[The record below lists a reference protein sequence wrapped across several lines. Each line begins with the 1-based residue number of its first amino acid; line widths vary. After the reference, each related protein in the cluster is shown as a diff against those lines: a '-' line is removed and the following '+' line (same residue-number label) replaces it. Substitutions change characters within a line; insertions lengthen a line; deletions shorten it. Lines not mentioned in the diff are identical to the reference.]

1 MAQQLSLKGRAL
13 RLLGNRE
20 HSRLELQRKLI
31 RHAAG
36 AAELDAVLDDLQA
49 KGFIDEQRV
58 VESVLHQRAGKL
70 GAARVRHELQKKGLS
85 APAVNAA
92 VAQLQGSELARA
104 HAVWVRKFAAHAAAY
119 DTADAA
125 DAVSARAN
133 QVRFLAARGFAGE
146 TIQRVV
152 RGLSDDEMP
161 DLR

>member
-125 DAVSARAN
+125 AARAK

>member
-13 RLLGNRE
+13 RLLGNSE

-92 VAQLQGSELARA
+92 VVQLQGSELARA
-104 HAVWVRKFAAHAAAY
+104 RAVWVRKFAVHAAAS
-119 DTADAA
+119 DTAAA
-125 DAVSARAN
+125 AAARAK